1 MNESPPPSDFS
12 EALRL
17 FDTPHLA
24 ALGLSLLA
32 IICVPLIGR
41 CLSATN
47 RRRVVWTLV
56 VFTIAQE
63 LVDYGNRASLRGL
76 SLTEDLPLHL
86 CNYGLVIAAI
96 GMVTRNRFCFEFAY
110 LTGTTAV
117 LQALLTPNFDDLQ
130 NLTEYVVYFVPHALI
145 IQFALWNVVVDGM
158 LTSRGAV
165 VRTLLLI
172 VAIML
177 PVGIVNWLTDANYM
191 YLCARPAVDNPLVIG
206 GWPWYIVNVMVIG
219 WALMLVAALPMR
231 WLRRRSTR

>member
-1 MNESPPPSDFS
+1 MNESALPSDFS
-12 EALRL
+12 ETLRL

-24 ALGLSLLA
+24 ALVLSLLA
-32 IICVPLIGR
+32 IVCVPLIGR

-86 CNYGLVIAAI
+86 CNYGLVIATI

-117 LQALLTPNFDDLQ
+117 LQALLTPNFNDLQ
-130 NLTEYVVYFVPHALI
+130 NLTEYVVYFIHHALI

-206 GWPWYIVNVMVIG
+206 DWPWYIVNVMVIG

-231 WLRRRSTR
+231 WLRRRSM

>member
-1 MNESPPPSDFS
+1 MTEATQPDGFS
-12 EALRL
+12 NSLQL
-17 FDTPHLA
+17 FDSLHWI
-24 ALGLSLLA
+24 ALGLSLTA
-32 IICVPLIGR
+32 IVGVPLIGR
-41 CLSATN
+41 CLSLQN
-47 RRRVVWTLV
+47 RRRVVWALI
-56 VFTIAQE
+56 VFTAAQE
-63 LVDYGNRASLRGL
+63 IVDYANRASFRDLNL
-76 SLTEDLPLHL
+76 IQDLPLHL
-86 CNYGLVIAAI
+86 CNYGLLIAAI
-96 GMVTRNRFCFEFAY
+96 GLLTRNRFCFEFAY
-110 LTGTTAV
+110 YAGMTAV
-117 LQALLTPNFDDLQ
+117 LQALLTPNFDDLK
-130 NLTEYVVYFVPHALI
+130 NLTEYVVYFIHHALI

-219 WALMLVAALPMR
+219 WVLMPVAALPMR

>member
-1 MNESPPPSDFS
+1 MTEATQPSDFS
-12 EALRL
+12 ESLRL
-17 FDTPHLA
+17 FDSLHLT

-32 IICVPLIGR
+32 IACVPLVGR
-41 CLSATN
+41 CLSVTN

-117 LQALLTPNFDDLQ
+117 LQALLTPNLDDLQ
-130 NLTEYVVYFVPHALI
+130 NLTEYVVYFVHHALV

-165 VRTLLLI
+165 ARTLLLI
-172 VAIML
+172 VAMML
-177 PVGIVNWLTDANYM
+177 PIGLVNWLADANYM
-191 YLCARPAVDNPLVIG
+191 YLCARPAVDNPLLFG
-206 GWPWYIVNVMVIG
+206 DWPWYIASVMLIG
-219 WALMLVAALPMR
+219 WVLMLIADIPML
-231 WLRRRSTR
+231 WLRRRNTK

>member
-1 MNESPPPSDFS
+1 MNESALPSDFS
-12 EALRL
+12 ETLRL

-32 IICVPLIGR
+32 IVCVPLIGR

-117 LQALLTPNFDDLQ
+117 LQALLTPNFNDLQ
-130 NLTEYVVYFVPHALI
+130 NLTEYVVYFIHHALI

-158 LTSRGAV
+158 LTNRGALA
-165 VRTLLLI
+165 RTLLFIAFL
-172 VAIML
+172 ML
-177 PVGIVNWLTDANYM
+177 PIGLVNWLTDANYM
-191 YLCARPAVDNPLVIG
+191 YLCTRPEVDNPLVFG
-206 GWPWYIVNVMVIG
+206 TWPWYIVSVMLIG
-219 WALMLVAALPMR
+219 WVLMLIANIPML
-231 WLRRRSTR
+231 WLRRRKTK

>member
-1 MNESPPPSDFS
+1 MNESALPSDFS
-12 EALRL
+12 ETLRL

-32 IICVPLIGR
+32 IVCVPLIGR

-63 LVDYGNRASLRGL
+63 LVDYGNRASLREL

-86 CNYGLVIAAI
+86 CNYGLVIATI

-117 LQALLTPNFDDLQ
+117 LQALLTPNFNDLQ
-130 NLTEYVVYFVPHALI
+130 LSLI
-145 IQFALWNVVVDGM
+145 HI
-158 LTSRGAV
+158 
-165 VRTLLLI
+165 
-172 VAIML
+172 
-177 PVGIVNWLTDANYM
+177 
-191 YLCARPAVDNPLVIG
+191 
-206 GWPWYIVNVMVIG
+206 
-219 WALMLVAALPMR
+219 
-231 WLRRRSTR
+231 

>member
-1 MNESPPPSDFS
+1 MTEATQPSDFS
-12 EALRL
+12 ESLRL
-17 FDTPHLA
+17 FDSLHLT

-32 IICVPLIGR
+32 IACVPLVGR
-41 CLSATN
+41 CLSVTN

-117 LQALLTPNFDDLQ
+117 LQALLTPNLDDLQ
-130 NLTEYVVYFVPHALI
+130 NLTEYVVYFVHHALI

-165 VRTLLLI
+165 ARTLL
-172 VAIML
+172 
-177 PVGIVNWLTDANYM
+177 
-191 YLCARPAVDNPLVIG
+191 
-206 GWPWYIVNVMVIG
+206 
-219 WALMLVAALPMR
+219 
-231 WLRRRSTR
+231 

>member
-96 GMVTRNRFCFEFAY
+96 GMVTRNRFYFEFAY

-117 LQALLTPNFDDLQ
+117 LQALLTPNLDDLQ
-130 NLTEYVVYFVPHALI
+130 NLTEYVVYFIHHALI

-158 LTSRGAV
+158 LTSQGAV

-206 GWPWYIVNVMVIG
+206 DWPWYIVNVMVIG